1 MWLRGICIVCGMGML
16 RGVWLVVMA
25 DIWSCEERRVG
36 GLMVYIVDISIMRRC
51 KGFELRIKVDQ

>member
-1 MWLRGICIVCGMGML
+1 
-16 RGVWLVVMA
+16 VWLVVMA

-51 KGFELRIKVDQ
+51 KGFELRIKVDR